1 MIGANTTISAYK
13 AQRSNGKDT
22 FSESALVAGLPAI
35 ITRESMER
43 ASLLDMANMHLI
55 YRMTIDVDTLNLIA
69 GDKIVDEQ
77 NTTYR
82 VHSLDDSPRMAPIGA
97 RRVFILRKQA

>member
-1 MIGANTTISAYK
+1 MVGANTTISAYK
-13 AQRSNGKDT
+13 AQRSGGKDT
-22 FSESALVAGLPAI
+22 FNATALVAGLPAV

-55 YRMTIDVDTLNLIA
+55 YRMTLDVDELGIAA

-77 NTTYR
+77 SVTYR
-82 VHSLDDSPRMAPIGA
+82 VHSVDDSPRMSTTGS
-97 RRVFILRKQA
+97 RRIFILRKQA